1 MDRKDIII
9 GVIHT
14 VMIIVSVITLI
25 VAVIQILNE
34 RGYWVICLIFILVWY
49 KGDEFGV
56 DDKGDVIFIIV
67 LYLNLDVGK
76 NCD

>member
-34 RGYWVICLIFILVWY
+34 RGY
-49 KGDEFGV
+49 
-56 DDKGDVIFIIV
+56 
-67 LYLNLDVGK
+67 
-76 NCD
+76 